1 MAVDEE
7 VACREKVQLQG
18 RPYGTEISSYSI
30 YPPDTKVSPM
40 RRRVTAPRRGH
51 DSQTPWQRLTDT
63 GTGWDSDGGAGA
75 AADCDADADCETTT
89 TTETPTATATKKRP
103 RTTDV
108 KPGQAGFDESRRQD
122 LRELVKTTV
131 DDSHGAVTCADFL
144 ASASVSDLARRCMCG
159 ASQTI
164 KAATYCYK
172 NYLLQYR
179 KRNPAAVAPEALV
192 KSGSGQSFQCTGSS
206 VLVVSQLKG
215 WTGTRAL
222 GPILDQSLG
231 EVHESQPLQQKYSM
245 VTKSICL
252 QVTKSICLVCSCV
265 CQSVYMTVYL
275 SVCPCDCL

>member
-1 MAVDEE
+1 
-7 VACREKVQLQG
+7 
-18 RPYGTEISSYSI
+18 
-30 YPPDTKVSPM
+30 M

-51 DSQTPWQRLTDT
+51 DSQTPLQRLTDT

-122 LRELVKTTV
+122 LRELVTTV

-164 KAATYCYK
+164 KAATHCYN
-172 NYLLQYR
+172 NYLQQYR
-179 KRNPAAVAPEALV
+179 KRNPAAVYTRAVAPECSM
-192 KSGSGQSFQCTGSS
+192 KTSS

-215 WTGTRAL
+215 WTGTRVL

-275 SVCPCDCL
+275 SVCPCDCLCLEKVSSAGKAQRVQLLYEGYVSVVGFCTRSGSTMATTHC

>member
-1 MAVDEE
+1 
-7 VACREKVQLQG
+7 
-18 RPYGTEISSYSI
+18 
-30 YPPDTKVSPM
+30 M
-40 RRRVTAPRRGH
+40 RRRVTAPPRGH
-51 DSQTPWQRLTDT
+51 DSQTPSQRLTDT
-63 GTGWDSDGGAGA
+63 GTGWESDGGGAGA

-164 KAATYCYK
+164 KAATHSY
-172 NYLLQYR
+172 NGYLKRYR
-179 KRNPAAVAPEALV
+179 KRNPAAVAYCHSAVALECSM
-192 KSGSGQSFQCTGSS
+192 KTSS